1 MVPGSIVKLSDVF
14 AYDGPHSQHIEKE
27 KRRLTGGLSKGV
39 GDHIFNVITKKTEFK
54 SSAISKYSH
63 IYQKVLPSNQ
73 SIETKLRI
81 LRSYRLKLLHEY
93 CRDVMKGAYSSC
105 IVFQTLMACRELRRK
120 SVLFPKETK
129 LFRIG

>member
-1 MVPGSIVKLSDVF
+1 MID
-14 AYDGPHSQHIEKE
+14 KE

-39 GDHIFNVITKKTEFK
+39 GDHLFNVTTKKSEFRSAAITK
-54 SSAISKYSH
+54 YSQT
-63 IYQKVLPSNQ
+63 YQKILSSNQ

-105 IVFQTLMACRELRRK
+105 NVF
-120 SVLFPKETK
+120 
-129 LFRIG
+129 